1 MKRKRRVDRTTI
13 WPVVLALLVA
23 AVSAFTFAGCG
34 EGGGGTATTEPGGD
48 SIIHPAGADEVIL
61 RVDSASGFVPVSY
74 NLTRLPQFTLY
85 GDGTVIVVGP
95 TIAIYPGPALP
106 NLQATRISEEAVQA
120 ILSAAR
126 EIGLFATGVDYGRP
140 GITDVPTTIIT
151 INADGTTY
159 ESSIYALG
167 MEGDPAL
174 TMEQQQARA
183 SISALLGK
191 LQDPQVFETAELTW
205 KPYEYS
211 ALAVYSVAVNASD
224 LPGTDEVQPNRLKW
238 PLGDLGT
245 IGEPVQP
252 EGFRKVVLTGEDLA
266 ALKPLLDQAT
276 QITLWEAGG
285 REYNLCFRPLLPDET
300 V

>member
-1 MKRKRRVDRTTI
+1 MKRDRRPGRTTH
-13 WPVVLALLVA
+13 WPVVLALLVV
-23 AVSAFTFAGCG
+23 AVSAFTLAGCG
-34 EGGGGTATTEPGGD
+34 EGGQGTATTKPGGD
-48 SIIHPAGADEVIL
+48 SIIHPAGPNEIIL

-85 GDGTVIVVGP
+85 GDGTVIVIGP

-106 NLQATRISEEAVQA
+106 NLQATKISEEAIQA

-126 EIGLFATGVDYGRP
+126 EAGLFATGVDYGRP
-140 GITDVPTTIIT
+140 SITDVPTTVIA

-167 MEGDPAL
+167 MEADPAL

-183 SISALLGK
+183 AISVLLGK
-191 LQDPQVFETAELTW
+191 LQDPQSFETGELAW
-205 KPYEYS
+205 APYKYS
-211 ALAVYSVAVNASD
+211 ALAVYSIAVNASD
-224 LPGTDEVQPNRLKW
+224 LPGGEEVQPNRLQW
-238 PLGDLGT
+238 PLGDLST

-252 EGFRKVVLTGEDLA
+252 EGFRKLVLSGEDLA
-266 ALKPLLDQAT
+266 ALEPLLGQAT

-285 REYNLCFRPLLPDET
+285 RDYNLYFRPLLPDET